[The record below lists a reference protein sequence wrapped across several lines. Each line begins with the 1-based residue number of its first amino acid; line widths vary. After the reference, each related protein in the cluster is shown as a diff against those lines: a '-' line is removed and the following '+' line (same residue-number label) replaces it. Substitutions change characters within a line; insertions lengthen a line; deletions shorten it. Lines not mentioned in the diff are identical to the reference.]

1 MEAATTSP
9 SSVDLEKQYLLQ
21 NYTRLPVVLQRGKGC
36 YVYDT
41 SGKRYLDLITG
52 IGVNALGYTHPR
64 ITKVLREQA
73 GRLIH
78 ASNLYYH
85 EYAGPLAERISRAS
99 GLPRVFFC
107 NSGTEANEAALKM
120 AKAHGRKIS
129 PEKFEIVAL
138 DNSFHGRTIGALSV
152 TGQES
157 YRRNFEP
164 LLPGVHFAPRND
176 ITALEQIVGERTAGI
191 IIEIVQGEGGIYPMS
206 ADYVRKARELANRY
220 NALLIFDEI
229 QCGVGRTGAYFAYQT
244 LEPPVIPDIVT
255 VAKPVACGLPLG
267 VVMSNEEAAAGLGPG
282 QHGTTFGG
290 GPLACRV
297 GLEFFDILPE
307 LLPHISQMGNYFRM
321 KLGELAKKHTFIKEI
336 RGAGLMIGIELE
348 FPCKQV
354 VLECIEEGMLIN
366 CTHDYTLRALP
377 PYVITEKEIDRAV
390 KILGRVLK
398 RTKRPEAAAAPAH

>member
-1 MEAATTSP
+1 
-9 SSVDLEKQYLLQ
+9 
-21 NYTRLPVVLQRGKGC
+21 
-36 YVYDT
+36 
-41 SGKRYLDLITG
+41 
-52 IGVNALGYTHPR
+52 VNALGYTHPR